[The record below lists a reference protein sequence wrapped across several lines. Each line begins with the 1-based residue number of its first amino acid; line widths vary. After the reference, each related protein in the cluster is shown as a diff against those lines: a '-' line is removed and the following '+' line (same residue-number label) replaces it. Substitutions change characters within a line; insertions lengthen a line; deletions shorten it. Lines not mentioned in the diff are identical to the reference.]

1 MTYYRVASQASQ
13 SATWQWKSTVLTSL
27 ETVFGFLK
35 LYRMVPKDRIR
46 VFFSSAIQS
55 LDEMLAREN
64 QGLASNSLTA
74 EQLFNGGKP
83 ILPPEMNQLASE
95 RSTGMGRVGTSLLSE
110 QACHEQSMST
120 LRQESMSLLDMRRL
134 EAELGT
140 SGDHDTSYTFSLPAS
155 IPELLSWIRLLARV
169 RRGELEP

>member
-1 MTYYRVASQASQ
+1 MTYNRVASQASQ
-13 SATWQWKSTVLTSL
+13 SSTWQWKSTVLTSL

-110 QACHEQSMST
+110 
-120 LRQESMSLLDMRRL
+120 
-134 EAELGT
+134 
-140 SGDHDTSYTFSLPAS
+140 
-155 IPELLSWIRLLARV
+155 
-169 RRGELEP
+169 